1 VDDGSI
7 GLGVLMHSYNHVNQD
22 SKPNVHPRTP
32 KDMNWLSRDA
42 VVVPQLDVRYSWN
55 TVAQADGGSNM
66 HNM

>member
-22 SKPNVHPRTP
+22 SKP